1 MLKFI
6 EIEFFPSQQTENVPG
21 PMVQLEVT
29 LGALNFFV
37 SPRQLHLLILF
48 GEVFLNDAQSS
59 SADKSQRMHGDF
71 ADEIDLKQNL
81 HKLNVMASGIGL
93 RHGWSNDP
101 LADSNLTNVLIAS
114 SPIHHQHQ
122 HHHHHHGS
130 SSGLV
135 DSTFSSN
142 TSMTSSMTS
151 SMSVSTQNTA
161 HARKR
166 GVIDADPNADISK
179 LNIRV
184 SSCLIVLLHE
194 DVLVESLEGCPLS
207 DQSVHRLKEIAD
219 KYFATIAT
227 LGSSYGVSD
236 LLNAGKLMDE
246 ACSSNHLR

>member
-1 MLKFI
+1 
-6 EIEFFPSQQTENVPG
+6 
-21 PMVQLEVT
+21 MVQLEVT

-37 SPRQLHLLILF
+37 SPRQLQLLILF

-59 SADKSQRMHGDF
+59 SADKSQRMYGDL

-93 RHGWSNDP
+93 RQCWSNDP
-101 LADSNLTNVLIAS
+101 LADNLSNVFSTS
-114 SPIHHQHQ
+114 SPIQHQHQ
-122 HHHHHHGS
+122 HQRHPGS
-130 SSGLV
+130 LL

-151 SMSVSTQNTA
+151 SMSVSTQNTG

-179 LNIRV
+179 LTIRV

-207 DQSVHRLKEIAD
+207 NQSVFRLKEIAD
-219 KYFATIAT
+219 KYFTTIAT
-227 LGSSYGVSD
+227 LGPSYGVND